1 MDTCELYIEIP
12 PLDIDYPCHTGEYQ
26 YRWDVPDPSID
37 GEGDIEG
44 YHLYRCPKAEL
55 IERGRPVCNVDE
67 LVRKVISGQ
76 FDREVI
82 SSDIDSELNSILHKR
97 LSIDFTMGGMLKA
110 LRRQGVQHLG
120 YRSMGDFSVEHLS
133 FSGRL
138 ASEMMR
144 NFDVLSK
151 LPLTKRA
158 YLQCEIMK
166 SALRHTSRV
175 MTPEN
180 EAEWLSKAQALPLNE
195 LIDEVRKEL
204 EKRKSCDVDSETED
218 MEVEA
223 IGADSSFSEN
233 GSMSPVDITG
243 AGFPSEESDE
253 QGSGVMMHFNVKP
266 KLALVWD
273 FALSH
278 FRDSEQYG
286 GSISE
291 FIDALLGNYLSSAGR
306 KRESCKSEYQES
318 TMGRARGHR
327 NKKGKGGKCE
337 SHNCE
342 PGDCTNGDFSAAE
355 QKTEAPKDREK
366 ILEQY
371 AAMYLAS
378 RDSKKSEQENGA
390 LKIGPGTIRQPEDPA
405 AVRQPGYSTAIGQAV
420 DPAAI
425 RQPGDPAAVRQQ
437 ADSDAIGSKIGL
449 NSIRLQSCPGP
460 DLFSAAQAAPL
471 PIFYSCH
478 MRPNIEEKFNHLG
491 DIEPP
496 KRDEEGVCEN
506 GSNRE
511 NILIVFPPSF
521 REIPDKVRETA
532 ERLVEYALMRQA
544 LDVGMGRLLWAM
556 RYRSLY
562 RHFECRSIEEYAIR
576 YCDLSKPLF
585 YRLLKL
591 ADGMEKRKNIK
602 DAFESGLIS
611 RQQAGLILKIVNS
624 RNEKAWID
632 YAAHVPTAT
641 LKEEVERIVRILQY
655 DCLASGYYM
664 ILPGFRYITDERF
677 HELPEDLKEIIR
689 TGAWYDGPAIGSS
702 WPLEEDDEQDV
713 MGRDKRLEEPWNY
726 FEDVDEMLI
735 YEAEAK
741 ERKKKR
747 LLCAREKG
755 LKMSGRDEAD
765 SLCASA
771 GGQVTSGRDGASP
784 LCANGSKQNILNPG
798 EVPALCADSKT
809 SDCRCESHGD
819 CQCNCGSNR
828 RPGHSEDALS
838 KAREIVKMP
847 QGSDPAETLL
857 LDILADDDSDVNAD
871 NEEENWPRRKSA
883 TMPIR
888 FFLPEEMLEIWNFTA
903 LLYLERISAQNRS
916 HGLGLGGQTPFFEEN
931 GVSPLSYGADPLS
944 YGPQGFLAA
953 LLREYLLTER
963 IHLKLARN
971 YAILKRDR
979 FRCQVPGCRCRRNL
993 EVHHIIWRSKGGCDD
1008 DWNKITLC
1016 KAHHSYILHDLMAL
1030 RIEGTAPDNLTF
1042 TFDPHAENGEGPLLV
1057 YHRGRKVKVR

>member
-1 MDTCELYIEIP
+1 MP
-12 PLDIDYPCHTGEYQ
+12 ALDIDYPCHTGEYQ
-26 YRWDVPDPSID
+26 YRWDKPDPSID

-55 IERGRPVCNVDE
+55 IERGRPVRNIDD
-67 LVRKVISGQ
+67 LVRKVLSGR
-76 FDREVI
+76 FDREEI
-82 SSDIDSELNSILHKR
+82 ASDIDSELNSILHKR
-97 LSIDFTMGGMLKA
+97 LSIDLAMGEMLKA

-151 LPLTKRA
+151 LPLTKKA

-175 MTPEN
+175 MNPEN

-195 LIDEVRKEL
+195 LIDEVRREL
-204 EKRKSCDVDSETED
+204 EEKKSSDDASS
-218 MEVEA
+218 MEA
-223 IGADSSFSEN
+223 MMTDSSFSEN
-233 GSMSPVDITG
+233 GSLFPVDISETDI
-243 AGFPSEESDE
+243 PSEESDDE
-253 QGSGVMMHFNVKP
+253 RNGVMMHFNVKP

-278 FRDSEQYG
+278 FRDCEQYG

-291 FIDALLGNYLSSAGR
+291 FIDALLGSYLSSGNR
-306 KRESCKSEYQES
+306 RSDGCRSNSRDSRENISKI
-318 TMGRARGHR
+318 HR
-327 NKKGKGGKCE
+327 QTNKKSGKCKDGKHE
-337 SHNCE
+337 T
-342 PGDCTNGDFSAAE
+342 GNGAGEDPSKGE
-355 QKTEAPKDREK
+355 QKAEAPEDREK
-366 ILEQY
+366 LLEEY

-378 RDSKKSEQENGA
+378 RDSKTTSSQQSA
-390 LKIGPGTIRQPEDPA
+390 LNIGSDTIRQP
-405 AVRQPGYSTAIGQAV
+405 V
-420 DPAAI
+420 DKAAI
-425 RQPGDPAAVRQQ
+425 CL
-437 ADSDAIGSKIGL
+437 KNGL
-449 NSIRLQSCPGP
+449 NSIKLQSGPGP

-471 PIFYSCH
+471 PVFYSCH
-478 MRPNIEEKFNHLG
+478 MKPDIEEKFNHLG

-496 KRDEEGVCEN
+496 KRDEGGVCDN

-511 NILIVFPPSF
+511 NILIIFPPSF

-532 ERLVEYALMRQA
+532 ERLVECALMRQA

-562 RHFECRSIEEYAIR
+562 RHFECRCIEEYAIR
-576 YCDLSKPLF
+576 YCDLSKPLL

-591 ADGMEKRKNIK
+591 ADGMERRKNIK

-611 RQQAGLILKIVNS
+611 REQAGLILKIVNS
-624 RNEKAWID
+624 RNERAWID

-655 DCLASGYYM
+655 DCLASGYYK

-677 HELPEDLKEIIR
+677 SALPEEMQDIIR
-689 TGAWYDGPAIGSS
+689 TGAWYESQASGSS

-713 MGRDKRLEEPWNY
+713 MNRDRRLEEPWNY

-735 YEAEAK
+735 YEADVK

-755 LKMSGRDEAD
+755 PKMSGRDEGS
-765 SLCASA
+765 SLCARA
-771 GGQVTSGRDGASP
+771 DKQATSDRDGAS
-784 LCANGSKQNILNPG
+784 S
-798 EVPALCADSKT
+798 LCADSKT
-809 SDCRCESHGD
+809 SGCRCESHGD
-819 CQCNCGSNR
+819 CHCNCGSNR
-828 RPGHSEDALS
+828 RPGYSEDALS
-838 KAREIVKMP
+838 KAREIVKIS
-847 QGSDPAETLL
+847 QGSDPAETFL
-857 LDILADDDSDVNAD
+857 LDILADDNNDSDSDSNVNGD

-888 FFLPEEMLEIWNFTA
+888 FFLPNEMLEIWNFTA
-903 LLYLERISAQNRS
+903 LLYLERISVQNREQ
-916 HGLGLGGQTPFFEEN
+916 GLVLGGQTPFFEEN
-931 GVSPLSYGADPLS
+931 GVSPLSNGVSPLSDGVDPLS

-963 IHLKLARN
+963 IHLKVARH

-993 EVHHIIWRSKGGCDD
+993 EVHHIIWRSKGGGDEQS
-1008 DWNKITLC
+1008 NVVTLC

-1030 RIEGTAPDNLTF
+1030 RIEGAAPNNLTF
-1042 TFDPHAENGEGPLLV
+1042 IFGQSTDKDGEPFLK
-1057 YHRGRKVKVR
+1057 YTNGRKVIGFKPLKEKRIS